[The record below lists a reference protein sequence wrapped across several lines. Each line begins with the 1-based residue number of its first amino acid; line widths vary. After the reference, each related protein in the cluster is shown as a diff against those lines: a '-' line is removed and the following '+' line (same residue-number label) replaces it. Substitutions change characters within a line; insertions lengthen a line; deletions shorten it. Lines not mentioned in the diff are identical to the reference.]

1 MFAEA
6 HLKSKYKSETGGKK
20 MDIEV
25 FILKVETMK
34 QKPINILESA
44 DDMEARLFN
53 SIPAIILLPVLVE
66 K

>member
-6 HLKSKYKSETGGKK
+6 HLKSKYKSETGWEK
-20 MDIEV
+20 MYAEV
-25 FILKVETMK
+25 YILKVQTMK

-53 SIPAIILLPVLVE
+53 SIPAIILLPLLVE